1 MTQDMH
7 NNMIRNNELTARPLR
22 TYGSYLTRLR
32 LVVTLLLLLCVKMA
46 WGYTVTYHIINLG
59 RLDDNG
65 HLTTS
70 RTEALRFTSEAETI
84 GIPDNYK
91 SPLATNW
98 KYYTE
103 DDVTYNST
111 TKAYTFNN
119 DPSLQEGSAVTA
131 DVEVYVTYEIDEDA
145 FANINIY
152 DGGIYRIKADGN
164 YYLQQ
169 THYNNDPNTS
179 FTSNNT
185 LPSSAEYCWRFNI
198 VDPYQITIQ
207 TKSKNSVGTY
217 GLLTDFYLCKGGN
230 FGDIRLRK
238 DIATA
243 KDTKVWA
250 FGLLPGGTE
259 GTYRIIVTDG
269 ATSNETGMDQFGH
282 GYINR
287 GDGKSRYIKYGGSSY
302 NKCDLTLTPL
312 TYNYTYNIVDNNNRI
327 AIKHTTTTPELAG
340 KKLTSYMDI
349 PEAIRSPYLRNEEMT
364 FYSFSG
370 DYNTDN
376 LNDEYETDGR
386 PFENGA
392 NIYVRYTTDHLTD
405 ADKILH
411 LQGARILNVKV
422 NGEYIYDNNGI
433 LAHENTDANKKTQ
446 NRIWYITGQDPYAV
460 QIQNSQTNNY
470 IEYNTGTGAL
480 TLSNSPTNYHFIL
493 LEGSAPGDINQYEQM
508 ELVAATGTTDL
519 YRISRDGD
527 NFSVSTTASGDAV
540 QVQVYPETATLNYY
554 LIDKANKLI
563 AGPLSHTASR
573 LTLPDEWISPLVST
587 YHFYTSATEN
597 GGTYTVDT
605 DTEVTLLSQVT
616 GGSDIYVTYDVSNA
630 IDITGGKTYMM
641 RFDGEYFNQEDGDDG
656 VMGTTRK
663 AMYPYNN
670 GDFALYVYGD
680 ERWND
685 QLSQGA
691 STRSR
696 WLWYII
702 SNHNGTNLTGT
713 GVDPYHVIV
722 KSYQNQKI
730 KISDTEYEG
739 HTYLR
744 TYKPTDYAN
753 VVTGVTYE
761 NQTFP
766 NTKPD
771 IAVLAPTEYM
781 LIGTSLGKVKL
792 VTFKEVEG
800 SRRTVNSFE
809 QYWKNNPTVK
819 NIVGG
824 DTPPEADNTTLT
836 GKGWHRYQAWAY
848 AANWADNPKDK
859 TLAEFNH
866 WFQTISMGTG
876 EFIFEE
882 VSLEPQ
888 VILLDKHGWEIMR
901 IPLDQTEKLKEY
913 NSPMVERYH
922 WYPKATKT
930 TGYHKYTVSDQEI
943 IVYDADANATTNRYT
958 HNSTSLADSPYDHFT
973 EHGWAVQPD
982 KVKTDFYVTYTVKS
996 QYANTFTGSST
1007 EGGLPNATF
1016 LLKQNG
1022 KLITTTNGTDVSTT
1036 NPESGSDNKAQWYL
1050 RPNFNIDREMGYRY
1064 KGESGAQAEAK
1075 SKTVTDNENYTAG
1088 LNGFDPY
1095 NIQILNFQYQNEY
1108 LTANT
1113 TGAHLDGGAWKGTSS
1128 TISLENIATKQT
1140 VTGYDQTTLNITNAT
1155 FLAVQDKDG
1164 NLRLMPRFDHQTV
1177 ITNYSGL
1184 STFDLDPSAT
1194 QSIKLDR
1201 FSQPT
1206 VVHSSDEFLDMN
1218 GHYLLASDFT
1228 FTSSVG
1234 TSDAPFTGIIDGQM
1248 NTLNGQ
1254 NVALVAYA
1262 RGATI
1267 KNVIFKGVNIP
1278 SGTNVGAICN
1288 EADGSTRIYNCG
1300 VLSGSV
1306 SGSNYVGG
1314 LVGWLKGESRVI
1326 NCYSYAN
1333 VSGGSS
1339 AAGIVG
1345 YNAVA
1350 TTMSNLKTMVMNCMF
1365 YGNITGAS
1373 SMKPVYGGQV
1383 ISNAG
1388 TTGVN
1393 NYNYY
1398 RNGKDV
1404 TFDDN
1409 YASFDAYYCSLPADE
1424 EYLTRFEY
1432 YRSILNSNKKLCTW
1446 WINGT
1451 SGVAPND
1458 ADVEE
1463 VGIAKWVLDP
1473 EIAPYPILKEWRKYP
1488 SVINKDTE
1496 YVWNPKTKQKVSRT
1510 TAEPYQGKQL
1520 GTISVTV
1527 NAGAKH
1533 AGTGATSVTLPSV
1546 IVMDMDTLNHDY
1558 CYAKIQL
1565 PYYNEVFGDLA
1576 ADAAT
1581 QWDKRYGG
1589 NYKEYVVTGWKI
1601 TNISG
1606 GTPGS
1611 FKGYAFTPHANTAA
1625 VSAGSVTPDEES
1637 TTAWE
1642 DGFNFADRNCTN
1654 KDKYSKSG
1662 RVFAQGG
1669 YYYVPEGVTA
1679 ITIEAYWGKAVYLH
1693 NSEHSID
1700 RVNVAAQAS
1709 NDGSGENTGPDFG
1722 SAFTPAGTL
1731 ATTFQTYEVK
1741 TNLQDAIDALTNNA
1755 SYTVYD
1761 QAIVLVG
1768 NVQVKNRGG
1777 SLSNGGSRAFTIM
1790 SCDLD
1795 MDNEPDY
1802 CMHFQQRNT
1811 TNRPAINPVRFDF
1824 LPVPELGLAIR
1835 TNTFAYTIGLMVP
1848 KGHFEI
1854 TETSF
1859 MHTTQFEY
1867 DATGINKTEAPL
1879 ILNGGHFEQIVERTG
1894 NKDKTSYIL
1903 MGGNFRIKRFTP
1915 GYHAT
1920 PQNSAP
1926 RHCAVN
1932 AIGGEYPEFYL
1943 SGIYAPDQATRDN
1956 DNPHCYTNGGYFGFM
1971 AGAGYEQVK
1980 GDVTFKIDHSIIR
1993 EFYGGGINAAKPV
2006 TGKIDV
2012 EINNSLVDKYCG
2024 GPKVGSMEYLD
2035 NGVKKYK
2042 TVTTKATG
2050 TTFGVFYGGGN
2061 GGTSYYRERI
2071 LDNTGEF
2078 RATAAKWEG
2087 YSAFNPL
2094 NQVSGIAAAYKDE
2107 TNAKWGYHAEYEFE
2121 VFNSSNGL
2129 KNKEDVIR
2137 VYYRWAQF
2145 GTTTTGNIS
2154 NTLTNCTVKGN
2165 FYGGGNLATVTGNVT
2180 SYLKGNTHVYGSAFG
2195 GGYSASIPS
2204 FSVHDKSTVKIPSK
2218 DKSGNV
2224 DEQGSLDYYKD
2235 NGKNRM
2241 YTWCYKNST
2250 TGKIYPSEVS
2260 EIPNNVNTNKPTFQL
2275 NNKWYCYT
2283 TVNLEDLGMVSGT
2296 VTLNI
2301 DDNTTVD
2308 GSVYGGGEESAVGGN
2323 TTVNVTGG
2331 TIGVAN
2337 AQVYGDLVGNVY
2349 GGGRGKADDK
2359 LAGLVK
2365 GNTQVTI
2372 SGTAE
2377 SPFIYHNVYGGGAY
2391 GSVGEFDY
2399 DANTGMPTA
2408 RKTNTTGG
2416 TANVTIT
2423 GGKIGTTGKN
2433 NGMVFGSSRGD
2444 VAAPGTD
2451 GIDPNDKLAW
2461 VYDTHVTIGNA
2472 AAGTLQNGTGKVV
2485 DYPLIKG
2492 SIYGSGENGHTLHD
2506 TDVKVHSG
2514 TIGIAEGEEVEYN
2527 GINYSGPR
2535 YLFRGNVYG
2544 GGCGTDTYET
2554 TDAQENTKTYYNFN
2568 AGIVKGNA
2576 NVTIDGGHVIHNVYG
2591 GGSMG
2596 SVGTFT
2602 FDADANNTIQDGMPI
2617 SCAEGTGKCT
2627 IEISGGMIGTTGMR
2641 MKAGGGPDDY
2651 GHVFGAGRGETKDTD
2666 KYPNVEISS
2675 YNNETDL
2682 TISGTALVM
2691 GSVYGGSESGHV
2703 LTDTKVTIAG
2713 GQIGCGE
2720 GKTKA
2725 YTAEEWEAGSAETLK
2740 PTNHWDYVDDGAPY
2754 DQYADEQGNYAN
2766 NVSAEGG
2773 LKQATDGHT
2782 FYGNVFGG
2790 GSGYYPYAQGKW
2802 LFTAGRVGGNAQVII
2817 TGGHILNN
2825 VYGGCEMSD
2834 VIGNASITMS
2844 GGTVGVPRSKQDIL
2858 YNPTIGHIF
2867 GAGMGDKRIFFNTV
2881 TNVQNSTVNVTGG
2894 RVYGSVHGGG
2904 EDGHVLNKATTT
2916 ISQTT
2921 SVTPT
2926 VIGCDGASGF
2936 DGNVFG
2942 GGQGSP
2948 TALTAGTIG
2957 GNVELNI
2964 QGGTMHGSVYGGGRI
2979 ASVGTFFANATHANY
2994 GKMQEGTDHG
3004 YIDVNL
3010 TGGTIDQNVYGGC
3023 MGTRGMAAVDQVR
3036 FAVSKNVTVKLNED
3050 VPDDTRGCAVKGSI
3064 FGCNNLNS
3072 SPQGEVEVHIYK
3084 TQNAL
3089 ASQIAGTVEGENAVQ
3104 PKVKGR
3110 YDVAAVYGGGNMAAY
3125 LPKGPNATDTDYDG
3139 KNTKLSTRVIID
3151 GCDRTSIKQVYGG
3164 GNAAPTP
3171 ATEVTVN
3178 GCYEIEELF
3187 GGGNGKDKITINNEV
3202 KDNPGANVGFYD
3214 YSAEESTY
3222 DTKEK
3227 RTEGE
3232 SGATFV
3238 SKYVYGTG
3246 KASVNIFGGTLH
3258 YVFGGSNTKGNVRE
3272 TALTLLEEG
3281 ATCPFCVDEV
3291 YGGGKSAEMDAEAKL
3306 LMACIPGLKAVYGG
3320 AEAADVHGNVT
3331 LNITNG
3337 TFDRVFGGNNL
3348 SGTISGSITI
3358 NIEEVGCKPIIIGE
3372 LYGGGNQAPYS
3383 VYGYNDNG
3391 TIKES
3396 GDNPYNDPVVNVK
3409 SFTSIGSV
3417 YGGGYGTTA
3426 TMVGNPTVNI
3436 NVAMGNKASVSTA
3449 EIGKDG
3455 ENNWKDMAVK
3465 DGQVVEKSTEGS
3477 YPIPYHKSG
3486 KIGAIGQVFG
3496 GGNAA
3501 PVKGNAQVNIG
3512 TLAKVPI
3519 RNYVAK
3525 DVTVGTTSVEGL
3537 YTRSGEG
3544 TEASPYKYTAATG
3557 IAVANTTYYEEKNVD
3572 TDVIGADIRGNV
3584 YGGGNNAVVTGN
3596 TNVNIGKR
3604 NE

>member
-1 MTQDMH
+1 MTQYMH
-7 NNMIRNNELTARPLR
+7 YSMTQNNETTARASR
-22 TYGSYLTRLR
+22 DYGSYLTRLR
-32 LVVTLLLLLCVKMA
+32 LVATLLLLLCVNMA
-46 WGYTVTYHIINLG
+46 WGYTTTYHIINLG
-59 RLDDNG
+59 RLNNNG
-65 HLTTS
+65 QLTTD
-70 RTEALRFTSEAETI
+70 RTEALKFTSDDETI
-84 GIPDNYK
+84 RIPDQYK
-91 SPLATNW
+91 SPLAKGW
-98 KYYTE
+98 KYYAE
-103 DDVTYNST
+103 GDVSYNTST
-111 TKAYTFNN
+111 KVCTFNN
-119 DPSLQEGSAVTA
+119 DPSLHEGLGVTA
-131 DVEVYVTYEIDEDA
+131 DAHVYVTYEIDEAA
-145 FANINIY
+145 FNTINIH

-169 THYNNDPNTS
+169 TDYNKDPNTS
-179 FTSNNT
+179 FTSNNS
-185 LPSSAEYCWRFNI
+185 LPTSAAYCWRFNI
-198 VDPYQITIQ
+198 IDPYQITIQ
-207 TKSKNSVGTY
+207 TKSSTSVGSY
-217 GLLTDFYLCKGGN
+217 GKLTDFYLCKGGN
-230 FGDIRLRK
+230 YGDIRLRK
-238 DIATA
+238 DIPTA

-250 FGLLPGGTE
+250 FALLPGGTE

-269 ATSNETGMDQFGH
+269 ATETPNINGVDANGH

-287 GDGKSRYIKYGGSSY
+287 GSGKSRYRAYEGNKYT
-302 NKCDLTLTPL
+302 NCDLTLTPL
-312 TYNYTYNIVDNNNRI
+312 EYNYTYNIIDTDNRI
-327 AIKHTTTTPELAG
+327 AIKYTTTTPELVG
-340 KKLTSYMDI
+340 RKLTSYTDI
-349 PEAIRSPYLRNEEMT
+349 PQAIRSPYLRNETMT

-370 DYNTDN
+370 DYDASKLIGDN
-376 LNDEYETDGR
+376 ETDGT
-386 PFENGA
+386 PFVSGA

-411 LQGARILNVKV
+411 MQGARILNVKV

-460 QIQNSQTNNY
+460 QIQNSQTNNF

-527 NFSVSTTASGDAV
+527 NFSVSTSTAAGTANA

-587 YHFYTSATEN
+587 YHFYTSATQN
-597 GGTYTVDT
+597 GDTYTVDT
-605 DTEVTLLSQVT
+605 NTEVTLLSQVT

-641 RFDGEYFNQEDGDDG
+641 RFDGEYFNQEDGNDG

-680 ERWND
+680 ERWNA
-685 QLSQGA
+685 QLESGA

-702 SNHNGTNLTGT
+702 SNHNDTNLGYA
-713 GVDPYHVIV
+713 DPYHVIV

-730 KISDTEYEG
+730 KISDTEEYEG

-744 TYKPTDYAN
+744 TYKPNETVG
-753 VVTGVTYE
+753 VVTSVSYE
-761 NQTFP
+761 NPTYSAAY
-766 NTKPD
+766 NTVMPHSRENGN
-771 IAVLAPTEYM
+771 PTEYM

-792 VTFKEVEG
+792 VTYNKIGDE
-800 SRRTVNSFE
+800 RYTVDKFE

-819 NIVGG
+819 TQAGKANP
-824 DTPPEADNTTLT
+824 DADDATMAALN
-836 GKGWHRYQAWAY
+836 WHCYEAWAY
-848 AANWADNPKDK
+848 SAPWDKSASAKGLANG
-859 TLAEFNH
+859 NH

-943 IVYDADANATTNRYT
+943 IVYDADAKATTNRYT

-1007 EGGLPNATF
+1007 EGELPNATF

-1113 TGAHLDGGAWKGTSS
+1113 TGSHLDGGAWKGTSS

-1184 STFDLDPSAT
+1184 STFDLESTAT

-1228 FTSSVG
+1228 FTSSIG

-1248 NTLNGQ
+1248 NTLTGQ

-1267 KNVIFKGVNIP
+1267 KNVIFKSVNIP
-1278 SGTNVGAICN
+1278 NGTNVGAICN

-1409 YASFDAYYCSLPADE
+1409 YANFAAYYCSLPADE

-1446 WINGT
+1446 WISGT
-1451 SGVAPND
+1451 SGTVPTD

-1473 EIAPYPILKEWRKYP
+1473 EIAPYPILKEWRYYP

-1496 YVWNPKTKQKVSRT
+1496 YAWNPKTKQKVVRT
-1510 TAEPYQGKQL
+1510 MADPYQGKQL

-1527 NAGAKH
+1527 DAGAKH

-1565 PYYNEVFGDLA
+1565 PYYNEVFGNQS

-1581 QWDKRYGG
+1581 QWDNRYAG
-1589 NYKEYVVTGWKI
+1589 NYKDYVVTGWKVTSI
-1601 TNISG
+1601 TG
-1606 GTPGS
+1606 GTPGT
-1611 FKGYAFTPHANTAA
+1611 FKGYA
-1625 VSAGSVTPDEES
+1625 VSANGSVSSGDVNPDDTS
-1637 TTAWE
+1637 GKPWE

-1654 KDKYSKSG
+1654 KDLYSKSG

-1669 YYYVPEGVTA
+1669 YFYVPEGVSA

-1693 NSEHSID
+1693 NSEHSLD
-1700 RVNVAAQAS
+1700 RVNVA
-1709 NDGSGENTGPDFG
+1709 SGGDEAATAEFG
-1722 SAFTPAGTL
+1722 TAFSPAGTL
-1731 ATTFQTYEVK
+1731 PTTFQSK
-1741 TNLQDAIDALTNNA
+1741 TVQTTLQEAIAALTENSA
-1755 SYTVYD
+1755 LTVYD

-1768 NVQVKNRGG
+1768 NVQVKNRDASVGNNTT
-1777 SLSNGGSRAFTIM
+1777 SKRRPFTIM
-1790 SCDLD
+1790 SIDED

-1802 CMHFQQRNT
+1802 CLEFQFRQNIS
-1811 TNRPAINPVRFDF
+1811 RPGIHPVRFDF

-1835 TNTFAYTIGLMVP
+1835 TDEKAYAIGIFIP
-1848 KGHFEI
+1848 QGHFEI

-1859 MHTTQFEY
+1859 MHTTQFEF
-1867 DATGINKTEAPL
+1867 DSRDINKVEAPV
-1879 ILNGGHFEQIVERTG
+1879 ILNGGHFEQLVVRYG
-1894 NKDKTSYIL
+1894 PKKATSYFL
-1903 MGGNFRIKRFTP
+1903 LGGNFRISRFTP

-1920 PQNSAP
+1920 PDGDAL

-1932 AIGGEYPEFYL
+1932 AIGGEFPEFYL
-1943 SGIYAPDQATRDN
+1943 SGIYYPNKDVVA
-1956 DNPHCYTNGGYFGFM
+1956 DNPHCYINGGRFGTL
-1971 AGAGYEQVK
+1971 AGAGYEPIK
-1980 GDVTFKIDHSIIR
+1980 GDVTFKIDHAIIDN
-1993 EFYGGGINAAKPV
+1993 FYGGGLNAAKPV
-2006 TGKIDV
+2006 TGSIDV
-2012 EINNSLVDKYCG
+2012 TINNSIVYDTYCG
-2024 GPKVGSMEYLD
+2024 GPEVGPMTKTD
-2035 NGVKKYK
+2035 NVRK
-2042 TVTTKATG
+2042 TVTTTANNTI
-2050 TTFGVFYGGGN
+2050 FGKFFGGGN
-2061 GGTSYYRERI
+2061 GGTSYYRENQY
-2071 LDNTGEF
+2071 DNVTTWPSNWKAGTYKF
-2078 RATAAKWEG
+2078 PD
-2087 YSAFNPL
+2087 FNPL
-2094 NQVSGIAAAYKDE
+2094 N
-2107 TNAKWGYHAEYEFE
+2107 TNSNPKYDDNKGYHDLFEFE

-2129 KNKEDVIR
+2129 DNKCVARTFI
-2137 VYYRWAQF
+2137 YWAQF
-2145 GTTTTGNIS
+2145 GTTTTGTVTN
-2154 NTLTNCTVKGN
+2154 NLTNCTIENN
-2165 FYGGGNLATVTGNVT
+2165 FYGGGNLGNVDGDVNST
-2180 SYLKGNTHVYGSAFG
+2180 LTNTQVKGAVFG
-2195 GGYSASIPS
+2195 GGYSAEIPRFRMHDRS
-2204 FSVHDKSTVKIPSK
+2204 DASVRVPHRNKAGQI
-2218 DKSGNV
+2218 
-2224 DEQGSLDYYKD
+2224 DEQGSLEYVKD
-2235 NGKNRM
+2235 NGVDRYYRWTNDDNGGQATTSSPTYWSVADNEYKC
-2241 YTWCYKNST
+2241 YTPISLA
-2250 TGKIYPSEVS
+2250 GLGEVS
-2260 EIPNNVNTNKPTFQL
+2260 GN
-2275 NNKWYCYT
+2275 
-2283 TVNLEDLGMVSGT
+2283 
-2296 VTLNI
+2296 VTLIING
-2301 DDNTTVD
+2301 NTVAD
-2308 GSVYGGGEESAVGGN
+2308 ENGKVMKVGKSVYGGGEESGVNGS
-2323 TTVNVTGG
+2323 TSVTVNGG
-2331 TIGVAN
+2331 TIGTAN
-2337 AQVYGDLVGNVY
+2337 YGGAEYGNVY
-2349 GGGRGKADDK
+2349 GGGKGKADDK
-2359 LAGLVK
+2359 TAGLVK
-2365 GNTQVTI
+2365 GNTTVSINGNPTI
-2372 SGTAE
+2372 
-2377 SPFIYHNVYGGGAY
+2377 IHNVYGGGAY

-2399 DANTGMPTA
+2399 DATTGMPTA
-2408 RKTNTTGG
+2408 RKANTTGG
-2416 TANVTIT
+2416 NTSVTIT
-2423 GGKIGTTGKN
+2423 GGTIGTTGQE

-2444 VAAPGTD
+2444 VAVPEGNPA
-2451 GIDPNDKLAW
+2451 IDPNDRMAW
-2461 VYDTHVTIGNA
+2461 VYKTEVVIGQTNDQT
-2472 AAGTLQNGTGKVV
+2472 AGPQ
-2485 DYPLIKG
+2485 IKG
-2492 SIYGSGENGHTLHD
+2492 SIYGSGENGHTLND
-2506 TDVKVHSG
+2506 TYVNVHSG
-2514 TIGIAEGEEVEYN
+2514 TIGIESGEEVTYQ
-2527 GINYSGPR
+2527 GIKYSGPR

-2544 GGCGTDTYET
+2544 GGCGTDTYKE
-2554 TDAQENTKTYYNFN
+2554 TDAQEITKTYYNFN
-2568 AGIVKGNA
+2568 AGIVKGNT
-2576 NVTIDGGHVIHNVYG
+2576 NVTIDGGHIVHNVYG
-2591 GGSMG
+2591 GGAMG

-2602 FDADANNTIQDGMPI
+2602 SDADSNNDIQDGKPI
-2617 SCAEGTGKCT
+2617 SCAENTGKST
-2627 IEISGGMIGTTGMR
+2627 VVISGGVIGVAGAKMT
-2641 MKAGGGPDDY
+2641 AGGGPDDY
-2651 GHVFGAGRGETKDTD
+2651 GHVFGAGRGDAKDPVE
-2666 KYPNVEISS
+2666 YPNVEISAY
-2675 YNNETDL
+2675 YNQTDV
-2682 TISGTALVM
+2682 TISGSALVT
-2691 GSVYGGSESGHV
+2691 GGVYGGSESGHV
-2703 LTDTKVTIAG
+2703 LNDTKVTITG
-2713 GQIGCGE
+2713 NCQIGVGE
-2720 GKTKA
+2720 GKTAA
-2725 YTAEEWEAGSAETLK
+2725 YTQEEWTAESPETLK
-2740 PTNHWDYVDDGAPY
+2740 PTSHWTYVDDGAPY
-2754 DQYADEQGNYAN
+2754 DQYADENGNYAN
-2766 NVSAEGG
+2766 NVSSEGG
-2773 LKQATDGHT
+2773 NRKATDGHT
-2782 FYGNVFGG
+2782 FYGNVFAG

-2802 LFTAGRVGGNAQVII
+2802 LFSAGCVEGNATLEI

-2834 VIGNASITMS
+2834 VLGAVSVTMS
-2844 GGTVGVPRSKQDIL
+2844 GGTVGVPRNKQGIL
-2858 YNPTIGHIF
+2858 LNPTIGHIY
-2867 GAGMGDKRIFFNTV
+2867 GGGMGDKRIFFNTV
-2881 TNVQNSTVNVTGG
+2881 TNVASSTVNVSGG
-2894 RVYGSVHGGG
+2894 KVYGSVHGGG
-2904 EDGHVLNKATTT
+2904 EDGHVLGLAKTT
-2916 ISQTT
+2916 ISGTVKIG
-2921 SVTPT
+2921 SVK
-2926 VIGCDGASGF
+2926 DGSTSGF

-2948 TALTAGTIG
+2948 TALTAGTVG
-2957 GNVELNI
+2957 GNVELDI
-2964 QGGTMHGSVYGGGRI
+2964 LGGEMYGSVYGGGRI
-2979 ASVGTFFANATHANY
+2979 ASVGTYFALTTMEDPNNPGHYIPNPNY
-2994 GKMQEGTDHG
+2994 GKMQDGPDHG
-3004 YIDVNL
+3004 FITVNL
-3010 TGGTIDQNVYGGC
+3010 KGGTIHQSVYGGC
-3023 MGTRGMAAVDQVR
+3023 MGTKGMAAVDQVR
-3036 FAVSKNVTVKLNED
+3036 FAVSKNVTVELNKD
-3050 VPDDTRGCAVKGSI
+3050 VADDAKGCIVKGNI
-3064 FGCNNLNS
+3064 FGCNNVNS
-3072 SPQGEVEVHIYK
+3072 SPQEDVTVHIYA
-3084 TQNAL
+3084 TQNAN
-3089 ASQIAGTVEGENAVQ
+3089 ATRIANPAEGEQTA
-3104 PKVKGR
+3104 KVKER
-3110 YDVAAVYGGGNMAAY
+3110 YDVNAVYGGGNMAAY
-3125 LPKGPNATDTDYDG
+3125 LPKGPNATDDNYDG
-3139 KNTKLSTRVIID
+3139 KNTTYSTHVIID

-3164 GNAAPTP
+3164 GNAATTP

-3178 GCYEIEELF
+3178 GTYEIDELF
-3187 GGGNGKDKITINNEV
+3187 GGGNGKDKITYDEGSTWL
-3202 KDNPGANVGFYD
+3202 DNPGANVGFYD

-3227 RTEGE
+3227 RTQGE
-3232 SGATFV
+3232 SGTTFE

-3246 KASVNIFGGTLH
+3246 VAAVNVFGGLINH
-3258 YVFGGSNTKGNVRE
+3258 VFGGSNTKGNVRE
-3272 TALTLLEEG
+3272 TAITLLEEKMEVNN
-3281 ATCPFCVDEV
+3281 TEKPCCPFQVGDV
-3291 YGGGKSAEMDAEAKL
+3291 YGGGKSAPMDADAKMY
-3306 LMACIPGLKAVYGG
+3306 MACIPGLRAAYGG
-3320 AEAADVHGNVT
+3320 AEDADIQGGVT

-3337 TFDRVFGGNNL
+3337 RFDRVFGGNNK
-3348 SGTISGSITI
+3348 SGTIHGPIEV
-3358 NIEEVGCKPIIIGE
+3358 NIEETGCRPIIIGE
-3372 LYGGGNQAPYS
+3372 LYGGGNLAPYS
-3383 VYGYNDNG
+3383 VYGYNDDG
-3391 TIKES
+3391 TIRES
-3396 GDNPYNDPVVNVK
+3396 GTTPLYKDPVVNVK
-3409 SFTSIGSV
+3409 SFTSIGNV
-3417 YGGGYGTTA
+3417 FGGGYGSTA

-3436 NVAMGNKASVSTA
+3436 NVAMGDKATHSDAT
-3449 EIGKDG
+3449 IG
-3455 ENNWKDMAVK
+3455 ENA
-3465 DGQVVEKSTEGS
+3465 KSHDNGF
-3477 YPIPYHKSG
+3477 PIPSHVSG
-3486 KIGAIGQVFG
+3486 KIGAINNVYG
-3496 GGNAA
+3496 GGNEAK
-3501 PVKGNAQVNIG
+3501 VIGNTQVNIG
-3512 TLAKVPI
+3512 TTEYEYTLV
-3519 RNYVAK
+3519 NEEMTVSTT
-3525 DVTVGTTSVEGL
+3525 DVSSYYTRTGTGTTADPYI
-3537 YTRSGEG
+3537 YTKCPDNS
-3544 TEASPYKYTAATG
+3544 TAAAKTS
-3557 IAVANTTYYEEKNVD
+3557 YYVRH
-3572 TDVIGADIRGNV
+3572 DVKGADIRGNV
-3584 YGGGNNAVVTGN
+3584 YGGGNNADVTGN
-3596 TNVNIGKR
+3596 TEVIIGK
-3604 NE
+3604 EKTQ